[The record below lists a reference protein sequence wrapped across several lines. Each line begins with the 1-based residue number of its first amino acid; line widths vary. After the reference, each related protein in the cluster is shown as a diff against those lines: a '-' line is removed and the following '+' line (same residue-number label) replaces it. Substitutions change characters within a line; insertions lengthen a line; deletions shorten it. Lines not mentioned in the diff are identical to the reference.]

1 MEKLIIEII
10 GMLFKNCIGTW
21 TRGTKKEIVG
31 ENISGWLEF
40 GQTVGLT
47 FLQAKKLDRTIE
59 EFIDDIAEDFLKNFG
74 NELENV
80 KQNKLIK
87 QAKNDIK
94 KVCKKEDIIY
104 CGLNDIEKFKEL
116 ILSESEE
123 TRKKWIDKENKIYK
137 KYVDYFVKT
146 SIRFFSKLPEFTPQ
160 TLYTIVE
167 RQEKYHKE
175 LKEILDE
182 IHSMTSILKSVDET
196 FREYEKFYRE
206 RIVDKYNNVELIGAN
221 FRNRKVN
228 RYDISAAYVELNC
241 INDDYEE
248 EIALSDV
255 FLNGNVAWI
264 KGEAGCGKTTF
275 LQWVAVCSAKG
286 EYKKI
291 KNIRNTVP
299 IIIGLRSIEWPINLQ
314 NIIDVITNS
323 LGKSCPEGWL
333 VQLLERGRI
342 ILLFDG
348 FDEIAIDKRIKTYN
362 FIEDILKKY
371 PKIKILM
378 TARNSVKDDIEGN
391 IHYEIVPM
399 KIENIKKF
407 ILYWHKA
414 VLQKDAID
422 DDDKIEKIQY
432 ELLSNII
439 ENPSLKILAKNPLLC
454 AMICALNYVNNG
466 QLPENKMELYEKCC
480 EMLLDS
486 RDNGRKISSTNY
498 ENVPKLDYSRK
509 RKILEEIAYWM
520 MNAGVSAENRKNV
533 ENFIEHLLKDT
544 NILLESKQQ
553 YTGKDL
559 LDFFVERSGMIREPE
574 VGVIDFVHKT
584 FMEFLAV
591 KAICRNYAW
600 SVLIKEACN
609 ENWKETIIMCFSE
622 MGKEST
628 EFVLNGMLK
637 NCEEEHDERYVLM
650 AALGIAQA
658 IFLTDNT
665 LKEKVDNELKKL
677 IPPNQKNMYELVEL
691 GVYILPFLKDSINYN
706 NSEKNRC
713 LMLLDHMDA
722 EEAIPVVLSYIEGNG
737 SYRVKQKAL
746 EILCKYPEE
755 ILYEYNVKD
764 TLFIAMKNSIKNNEI
779 TVSSTLINLLE
790 EIEISDND
798 KKIFRKIYSIK
809 VIFEEEQE
817 LYIEYDFLENFKY
830 CQRVV
835 FCGKVRYIDLLEY
848 FLNIEELKID
858 TSVDFTKE
866 IQILESIQ
874 TLKSI
879 KKFSLIVKKLNYIC
893 HSDLLQMK
901 KLENFYLKCYDQ
913 QIDFDLIDFSN
924 MPNLKKITFEMPE
937 WVIEEIKGNVL
948 GEKDKQISY
957 LKIPD
962 EELYENE

>member
-1 MEKLIIEII
+1 M
-10 GMLFKNCIGTW
+10 
-21 TRGTKKEIVG
+21 
-31 ENISGWLEF
+31 
-40 GQTVGLT
+40 
-47 FLQAKKLDRTIE
+47 DR
-59 EFIDDIAEDFLKNFG
+59 
-74 NELENV
+74 
-80 KQNKLIK
+80 
-87 QAKNDIK
+87 
-94 KVCKKEDIIY
+94 
-104 CGLNDIEKFKEL
+104 
-116 ILSESEE
+116 
-123 TRKKWIDKENKIYK
+123 
-137 KYVDYFVKT
+137 
-146 SIRFFSKLPEFTPQ
+146 
-160 TLYTIVE
+160 
-167 RQEKYHKE
+167 
-175 LKEILDE
+175 
-182 IHSMTSILKSVDET
+182 
-196 FREYEKFYRE
+196 
-206 RIVDKYNNVELIGAN
+206 YNNVELIGAN

-241 INDDYEE
+241 INDDYED

-291 KNIRNTVP
+291 KNIRNAVP

-314 NIIDVITNS
+314 NIIDAITNS
-323 LGKSCPEGWL
+323 FGKSCPEGWL

-348 FDEIAIDKRIKTYN
+348 FDEIAIDKRIKTYD

-371 PKIKILM
+371 PEIKILM

-391 IHYEIVPM
+391 IYYEIVPM
-399 KIENIKKF
+399 RIENIKKF

-422 DDDKIEKIQY
+422 DDEKIEKIQY

-439 ENPSLKILAKNPLLC
+439 ENPSLKMLAKNPLLC

-480 EMLLDS
+480 ELLLDS

-498 ENVPKLDYSRK
+498 KNVPKLDYSRK

-520 MNAGVSAENRKNV
+520 MNSGVSAENRDTV
-533 ENFIEHLLKDT
+533 EKFIEHLLKDT
-544 NILLESKQQ
+544 NILLECKQE
-553 YTGKDL
+553 YTGRDL
-559 LDFFVERSGMIREPE
+559 LDFFIERSGMIREPE

-591 KAICRNYAW
+591 KAICRNYGW
-600 SVLIKEACN
+600 RMLIKEACN

-622 MGKEST
+622 MGEESI
-628 EFVLNGMLK
+628 EFVLKGMIEK
-637 NCEEEHDERYVLM
+637 SDREQDERYVLM

-691 GVYILPFLKDSINYN
+691 GVYILPFLKDSINYKKKK
-706 NSEKNRC
+706 KNRC
-713 LMLLDHMDA
+713 LMLLDYM
-722 EEAIPVVLSYIEGNG
+722 EVEGAIPIILSYIEGNG

-746 EILCKYPEE
+746 EILCKYSEE

-779 TVSSTLINLLE
+779 TISSTLINLLGK
-790 EIEISDND
+790 IEISDND
-798 KKIFRKIYSIK
+798 RKIFRKIYSIK

-817 LYIEYDFLENFKY
+817 LYIGYSFLENFKY

-835 FCGKVRYIDLLEY
+835 FCGKVRCIDLLEC

-858 TSVDFTKE
+858 TSADFTKE
-866 IQILESIQ
+866 IQILESIK
-874 TLKSI
+874 TLNSI
-879 KKFSLIVKKLNYIC
+879 KNFSLIVKKLNYIC
-893 HSDLLQMK
+893 HNDLLQMK
-901 KLENFYLKCYDQ
+901 KLENFHLKCYDQ
-913 QIDFDLIDFSN
+913 QIDFDLIDFRN

-937 WVIEEIKGNVL
+937 WVIEEIKGNVF
-948 GEKDKQISY
+948 GEKDKQILY
-957 LKIPD
+957 LKISD
-962 EELYENE
+962 EELYENQ